1 MGTTITHTDP
11 EREEFYAALDEF
23 LAKVAPYQEPELPHS
38 LLLSTPE
45 EDSLFEPAPEWF
57 KPGEQPAGWNTIRAT
72 FDRPLTAAEVVEAA
86 GCIGYAL
93 RINIAAGQLSLPV
106 LEVAEEGKTV
116 VSFYYDSTKSQRWMP
131 SVARAFAHAA
141 YYIQKGTPR
150 RSTNRAGLNT
160 AGTPLCEGIGS
171 VGVEFHLR

>member
-1 MGTTITHTDP
+1 MSTAITHTDP
-11 EREEFYAALDEF
+11 EREEFFAALNEF
-23 LAKVAPYQEPELPHS
+23 LTRVAPYQEQELPRDLMLPSHK
-38 LLLSTPE
+38 

-72 FDRPLTAAEVVEAA
+72 FDRPLTAAEVMEAA

-93 RINIAAGQLSLPV
+93 RIFIAAGQLSLPV

-116 VSFYYDSTKSQRWMP
+116 VSFFYDSAKSQRWLP
-131 SVARAFAHAA
+131 SVARAFAQAA
-141 YYIQKGTPR
+141 HYIQEGTPR
-150 RSTNRAGLNT
+150 RMTNRSGLNT
-160 AGTPLCEGIGS
+160 AGTPLCDGIGP